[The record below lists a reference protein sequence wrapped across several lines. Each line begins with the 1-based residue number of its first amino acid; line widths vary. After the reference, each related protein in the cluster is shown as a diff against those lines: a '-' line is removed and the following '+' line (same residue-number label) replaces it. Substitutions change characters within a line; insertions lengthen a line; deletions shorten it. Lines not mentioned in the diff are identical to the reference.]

1 MSALHRLL
9 FSQEKS
15 QFIREILESHTF
27 GLGKADIDEF
37 DENGEITDPYIVFQP
52 YQISKKLA
60 SAIRHTCSDFHISI
74 VKYLENQAFQYNDLV
89 SLGYSPE
96 VSRLICAKSLMC
108 PPDVRFDV
116 VVTQDALDGVVHE
129 NSIKIIEV
137 NTPQHGL
144 FWLSTIVNQLIC
156 QYFGVECVNT
166 QFASV
171 NSSSLNKYYQ
181 SICPQK
187 ARNIVLSTPSVFLDN
202 KLDLLTRVS
211 QLSNQDLSIKY
222 KDLDDCEFFGIS
234 YEHPGMYFDRE
245 KVDILDLRLLPERYT
260 SFHYPL
266 SQDNEKLRPW
276 DFFEELLISNN
287 LIEVNS
293 SLGYAMENKML
304 FAQLWKDQKDHRFL
318 CDIPYLLPQTVSTD
332 NIDEL
337 SCETVWKKPIHGCRG
352 IGVSQT
358 SKNGIILDSA
368 CIYQENVEPGK
379 VTLLNETLSVIF
391 SCFVTHDGKATNLVA
406 RASKADDFTHEY
418 GELFLPLAYT

>member
-1 MSALHRLL
+1 MSTLHQLL

-15 QFIREILESHTF
+15 QFVREILEHHTF
-27 GLGKADIDEF
+27 GLKQADIDNL
-37 DENGEITDPYIVFQP
+37 DENGEITDPYVIFQP
-52 YQISKKLA
+52 YHISQKLA
-60 SAIRHTCSDFHISI
+60 STIRQTCGNLYFLM
-74 VKYLENQAFQYNDLV
+74 VKYLEKQAFQYNDLL

-96 VSRLICAKSLMC
+96 VSRLVCAKPVVC

-116 VVTQDALDGVVHE
+116 VVTQDALDGAVHE

-144 FWLSTIVNQLIC
+144 YWLSTIVNQQIC
-156 QYFGVECVNT
+156 QHFGVGCVNT
-166 QFASV
+166 TFASE

-181 SICPQK
+181 SKCLEK
-187 ARNIVLSTPSVFLDN
+187 DANIVLSTPSVFLDN
-202 KLDLLTRVS
+202 KLDLLTKIS
-211 QLSNQDLSIKY
+211 QLNNQCLSIKY
-222 KDLDDCEFFGIS
+222 KDLDDCKYSSIS
-234 YEHPGMYFDRE
+234 SEYPGMYFDGK

-260 SFHYPL
+260 SFYYPL
-266 SQDNEKLRPW
+266 SKDNEKLRPW
-276 DFFEELLISNN
+276 DFFEELLKSNN

-293 SLGYAMENKML
+293 SLGYAMENKIL
-304 FAQLWKDQKDHRFL
+304 FAQLWKDRKDHSFL
-318 CDIPYLLPQTVSTD
+318 YDIPYFVPQTVGTD

-337 SCETVWKKPIHGCRG
+337 SCETVWKKPIHGYRG

-368 CIYQENVEPGK
+368 CIYQEHVEPCK